1 MLTIKTEIEG
11 MTTVY
16 SAESFT
22 FHGIGSS
29 NLELA
34 MELAAKCG
42 IGDPSVVLWTP
53 ETYSNEDGTE
63 ILDAEELECYHRDKP
78 TDGLAIGV
86 LTDCLDNREIEELC
100 GTEFTFIYPNDH
112 IYVTNE
118 QGKTVFSI

>member
-11 MTTVY
+11 VTTVY
-16 SAESFT
+16 SQDVFN

-42 IGDPSVVLWTP
+42 IGDPSLILWTP
-53 ETYSNEDGTE
+53 ETYSDEDGTR
-63 ILDAEELECYHRDKP
+63 IIDAEELECYHRDKP

-86 LTDCLDNREIEELC
+86 LTDCLDNREIKELC
-100 GTEFTFIYPNDH
+100 GTEFTFIYPNDRV
-112 IYVTNE
+112 YVTNE